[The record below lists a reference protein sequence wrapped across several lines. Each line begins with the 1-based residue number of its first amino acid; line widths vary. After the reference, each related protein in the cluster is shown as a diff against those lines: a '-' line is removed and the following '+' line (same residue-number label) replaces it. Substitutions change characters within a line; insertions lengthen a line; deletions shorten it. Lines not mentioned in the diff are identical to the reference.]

1 MLRLFYKI
9 SIFLVFLSF
18 SLSSILKA
26 EIIDK
31 INIEGNNRIPSET
44 IEMFAGVTIND
55 DLLESDLNKILKN
68 LYETNFFDL
77 VTVKIENK
85 TLIINVKENP
95 IIQNINY
102 QGIKSSK
109 LLEELKK
116 DIVLRSRSSF
126 NQVLLEKDKNKIRNF
141 IKNNGYYFSEIE
153 ILKEDLGDNKINLT
167 YNISLGEKAKI
178 KKISFI
184 GDKIFKDKKLKGVIL
199 SEEYRPWKFLSG
211 KKYLNESM
219 ISMMK
224 DYLKFLFKQRLL

>member
-9 SIFLVFLSF
+9 GIFLVFLSF
-18 SLSSILKA
+18 SLSSILKS

-141 IKNNGYYFSEIE
+141 LKNKGYYFSEIE
-153 ILKEDLGDNKINLT
+153 IL
-167 YNISLGEKAKI
+167 I
-178 KKISFI
+178 KLI
-184 GDKIFKDKKLKGVIL
+184 
-199 SEEYRPWKFLSG
+199 
-211 KKYLNESM
+211 
-219 ISMMK
+219 
-224 DYLKFLFKQRLL
+224 

>member
-9 SIFLVFLSF
+9 GIFLVFLSF
-18 SLSSILKA
+18 SLSSILKT

-31 INIEGNNRIPSET
+31 INVEGNNRIPSET

-126 NQVLLEKDKNKIRNF
+126 NQVLLEKDMKNIKSFLKNK
-141 IKNNGYYFSEIE
+141 GYYFSEIE
-153 ILKEDLGDNKINLT
+153 ILIDE
-167 YNISLGEKAKI
+167 
-178 KKISFI
+178 
-184 GDKIFKDKKLKGVIL
+184 
-199 SEEYRPWKFLSG
+199 
-211 KKYLNESM
+211 
-219 ISMMK
+219 
-224 DYLKFLFKQRLL
+224 

>member
-9 SIFLVFLSF
+9 GIFLVFLSF
-18 SLSSILKA
+18 SLSSILKS

-31 INIEGNNRIPSET
+31 INVEGNNRIPSET

-102 QGIKSSK
+102 
-109 LLEELKK
+109 
-116 DIVLRSRSSF
+116 
-126 NQVLLEKDKNKIRNF
+126 
-141 IKNNGYYFSEIE
+141 
-153 ILKEDLGDNKINLT
+153 
-167 YNISLGEKAKI
+167 
-178 KKISFI
+178 
-184 GDKIFKDKKLKGVIL
+184 
-199 SEEYRPWKFLSG
+199 
-211 KKYLNESM
+211 
-219 ISMMK
+219 
-224 DYLKFLFKQRLL
+224 

>member
-141 IKNNGYYFSEIE
+141 LKNKGYYFSEIE

-178 KKISFI
+178 QKISFI

-224 DYLKFLFKQRLL
+224 DYLKIFI